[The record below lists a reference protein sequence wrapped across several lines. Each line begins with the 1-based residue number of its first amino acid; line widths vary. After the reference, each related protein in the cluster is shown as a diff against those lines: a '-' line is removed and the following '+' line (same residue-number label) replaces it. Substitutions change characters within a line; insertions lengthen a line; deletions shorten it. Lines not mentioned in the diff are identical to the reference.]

1 MQGTLLT
8 VLITTTA
15 SVLHMPMYYFLK
27 NLALTEICYRLSI
40 IPNMLMILLMEEK
53 IISFTACA
61 LQLNCVILFVTSIS
75 YLRIIYA
82 VLQIPL
88 AVGQRKPFSTCAA
101 HLLVV
106 ALFYSTAGIIHLQP
120 KASFSSNMKKTVS
133 LSYTVITPMLNPII
147 YSLRN
152 QEFKQNLKRCTDE

>member
-1 MQGTLLT
+1 M
-8 VLITTTA
+8 
-15 SVLHMPMYYFLK
+15 LK
-27 NLALTEICYRLSI
+27 LTERNPAHPKSNSAVSSKMLLS
-40 IPNMLMILLMEEK
+40 LLRMRPVEEMK
-53 IISFTACA
+53 LGNQT
-61 LQLNCVILFVTSIS
+61 VTIHF
-75 YLRIIYA
+75 LLLGFA
-82 VLQIPL
+82 FHGKMQIPP

-133 LSYTVITPMLNPII
+133 LSYTVITPMLNSII
-147 YSLRN
+147 YGLRN